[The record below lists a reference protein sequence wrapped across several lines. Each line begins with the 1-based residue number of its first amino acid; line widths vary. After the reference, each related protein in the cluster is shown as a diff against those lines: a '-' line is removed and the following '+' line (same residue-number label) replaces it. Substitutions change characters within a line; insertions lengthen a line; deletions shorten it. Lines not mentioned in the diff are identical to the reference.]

1 MPRYRMPSGVVVDI
15 PEAKAARI
23 GGLTPADSA
32 PPAPREPAKKTPP
45 PVKRAHKDAPKPDE
59 D

>member
-1 MPRYRMPSGVVVDI
+1 MPRYRMPNGVVVDI

-23 GGLTPADSA
+23 GGLTPADPA

-45 PVKRAHKDAPKPDE
+45 VKRVHKDAPKGDE